1 MTTMTTMTTAASHPF
16 ARLPCRQGDVRILPV
31 AGIPSSASLA
41 PRDPRGAVLQEGT
54 ATGHAHRIA
63 SPAAQI
69 LALGPA
75 RYLRVRGDE
84 EVALQHEEHG
94 TIPIAPGDYQI
105 VIHHEYVPG
114 EVPRQVED

>member
-1 MTTMTTMTTAASHPF
+1 MTTTAANPPAS
-16 ARLPCRQGDVRILPV
+16 RLPCRQGDVRILPI
-31 AGIPSSASLA
+31 GKIPSSAVLV

-54 ATGHAHRIA
+54 ATGHIHRIA

-69 LALGPA
+69 LSLGPA

-84 EVALQHEEHG
+84 VVALQHEEHG
-94 TIPIAPGDYQI
+94 AIPIPPGDYQI